1 MPPGKG
7 SKYPMFSRKVNHTT
21 DARPASLA
29 GRILWAMGSIPWL
42 DADFS
47 SRTRVQL
54 VFVGPSRNSWIVLA
68 TARAGE
74 VW

>member
-7 SKYPMFSRKVNHTT
+7 SENMVHLVSHTAAIT
-21 DARPASLA
+21 RPASLS
-29 GRILWAMGSIPWL
+29 GRILWALGALPGL
-42 DADFS
+42 DADFT

-54 VFVGPSRNSWIVLA
+54 VFVGPSRRCWIVLA